1 VYSVDELKTVVR
13 REHIAIGV
21 IAVPASGAR
30 TVARTLCEA
39 GIRGILNFAPQN
51 VKVPEKVPVLSVDLS
66 QEFLKLS
73 FYIQSAE
80 QREREE
86 QAQIDAAAH
95 SE

>member
-1 VYSVDELKTVVR
+1 
-13 REHIAIGV
+13 
-21 IAVPASGAR
+21 
-30 TVARTLCEA
+30 
-39 GIRGILNFAPQN
+39 
-51 VKVPEKVPVLSVDLS
+51 VLSVDLS

-86 QAQIDAAAH
+86 QAQIDAASH